1 MPIQSFVVNEGT
13 PEFERYAVKIAIHA
27 GIHQDEFIKTFPFYY
42 SARNTSVLSL
52 MKEELPPFKKRSY
65 LGIGFTSYPYNN
77 YIQFY
82 STYKSFPLKKGDK
95 IILHFEDKVKMELKF
110 FYANKSVGFLS
121 SNVCAIKDADLAF
134 LSENKLLSWQMVNEE
149 KSITLHGGFMYHEG
163 NKQYVSEKTGQN
175 MFRKMA
181 QHILTSKN
189 DVFTS
194 QPKLP
199 RYKAGA

>member
-13 PEFERYAVKIAIHA
+13 SEFERYAVKIAIHA
-27 GIHQDEFIKTFPFYY
+27 GIHQDEFIKTFPFYHN
-42 SARNTSVLSL
+42 ARNASVLAA

-95 IILHFEDKVKMELKF
+95 VILHFEDKVKMELEF

-121 SNVCAIKDADLAF
+121 SNVCAIKDADLA
-134 LSENKLLSWQMVNEE
+134 LINQE
-149 KSITLHGGFMYHEG
+149 KNTTLHGGFMYHEG

-189 DVFTS
+189 DVFTRQS
-194 QPKLP
+194 TLP